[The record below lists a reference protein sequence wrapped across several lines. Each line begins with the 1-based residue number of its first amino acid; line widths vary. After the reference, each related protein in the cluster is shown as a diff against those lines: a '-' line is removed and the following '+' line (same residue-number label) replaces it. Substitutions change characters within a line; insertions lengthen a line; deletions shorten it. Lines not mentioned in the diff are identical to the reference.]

1 VRKTLPL
8 VILVVLGAQALLPMA
23 ARAAPAPQPEV
34 LDPVLQERLDE
45 NLRSYEVIAQF
56 RGPMLGSDLSAM
68 RQAGLEVRHVFH
80 ALPAVFAVGPAEAI
94 YRLSRDERVFWVEY
108 NERLSYFMDRSLLT
122 INATRAW
129 DTQVLERGGSL
140 SAGIDGTGVT
150 VVVVDSGVDAGHP
163 DLDYGSKVIKNL
175 KSDQNLV
182 WTEVENSDTSS
193 GHGTHVAGTVG
204 GTGEASGGARSGVAR
219 GATLIGLSTG
229 EGPAIFNA
237 VGAFEWVYDH
247 SRPGNNPYNIR
258 VCSNSWGT
266 TSEYD
271 HNDAIVQLTEKIT
284 YDNNVV
290 VTFAAGNEGSA
301 DHDGSTRTTNPYSL
315 TPAAISVAATE
326 RDGSGIATFSS
337 RGLSWD
343 NFTWPDIATPG
354 VNIWSTQARRTY
366 ITALKTQDGDMY
378 YMAISGTSMATPHMS
393 GITALLWQACPS
405 MRVSDI
411 RDDFQGMDQY
421 DNASYWNDT
430 ATRMHESE
438 AIMKLTADYINQS
451 GDNGVPG
458 NSSPGLARRSMD
470 FAQGYGLVNTYRA
483 VGLALALEDL
493 RSKDPAVTVLD
504 AYRAYTGMF
513 VNRTVTKATNTLKAK
528 WEGEW
533 ARFDGQNG
541 SVIYTS
547 QVRNLYIPQG
557 ASSLVLEMQYVA
569 VNLDERYLG
578 TLGLRVDTNGDGAPD
593 FTGSMTPTVSG
604 TRREEIAVSETGI
617 YMGVDVQGQG
627 FGLRYRPTIRP
638 GSASVQY
645 WELQIEYAITATL
658 VFNAMPNATLDHTD
672 YSPRV
677 AQWQFGDPTSD
688 FRGGNLS
695 LEKPYYDMSA
705 VSLKGPPGKPPIER
719 PGPQWWL
726 IAVIAIVFGVGLGWR
741 ELQKR
746 GLDKKYLDPVKWLRR
761 IKLPKLGKS

>member
-1 VRKTLPL
+1 MREAMPL
-8 VILVVLGAQALLPMA
+8 AILAILGVQALLLPMA
-23 ARAAPAPQPEV
+23 GWAAPAGRPEV
-34 LDPVLQERLDE
+34 LDPVLQERLGLD
-45 NLRSYEVIAQF
+45 LPSYEVIVQF
-56 RGPMLGSDLSAM
+56 RGPVLPSDLVAM
-68 RQAGLEVRHVFH
+68 RQAGLEVRHTFH
-80 ALPAVFAVGPAEAI
+80 ALPAVYATGAASAVC
-94 YRLSRDERVFWVEY
+94 RLSQDDRVFWMEH
-108 NERLSYFMDRSLLT
+108 NEKLSYFMDQSLLT

-129 DTQVLERGGSL
+129 DTQVLERGGGL
-140 SAGIDGTGVT
+140 SPGIDGSGVT

-182 WTEVENSDTSS
+182 WTEIENSDTSS

-247 SRPGNNPYNIR
+247 SRPGNNPFNIR

-271 HNDAIVQLTEKIT
+271 HEDSIVQLTEKIT

-290 VTFAAGNEGSA
+290 VTFAAGNEGSS

-337 RGLSWD
+337 RGLASD

-405 MRVSDI
+405 MRVSDC
-411 RDDFQGMDQY
+411 RDDFQGLGQY

-438 AIMKLTADYINQS
+438 VIMKLSANYIGPGS
-451 GDNGVPG
+451 DNGVPG
-458 NSSPGLARRSMD
+458 NSSPGLAKRPMD
-470 FAQGYGLVNTYRA
+470 FAQGYGLVDAERA

-493 RSKDPAVTVLD
+493 RRTDPGITVLD
-504 AYRAYTGMF
+504 AYRAFSGMF
-513 VNRTVTKATNTLKAK
+513 VNRTVSKATNTLTAR
-528 WEGEW
+528 WNGEW
-533 ARFDGQNG
+533 ARLDGANG

-547 QVRNLYIPQG
+547 QARDLYIPQG
-557 ASSLVLEMQYVA
+557 AGSLVLEMQYIA
-569 VNLDERYLG
+569 VNLDERYVG
-578 TLGLRVDTNGDGAPD
+578 TLGLRADTNGDGAPD

-604 TRREEIAVSETGI
+604 TRREEIAISETGI
-617 YMGVDVQGQG
+617 YIGVDVQGQG
-627 FGLRYRPTIRP
+627 FGLRYRPSWPP
-638 GSASVQY
+638 GSSDVQY
-645 WELQIEYAITATL
+645 WELMIEYAITATL
-658 VFNAMPNATLDHTD
+658 VFDAMPDAVLNHTD

-677 AQWQFGDPTSD
+677 AQWQFGSPTSD

-695 LEKPYYDMSA
+695 LEKPFYDMKA
-705 VSLKGPPGKPPIER
+705 VSLKRPGGRPPAGR

-726 IAVIAIVFGVGLGWR
+726 AAVLAIVLGVGLGWR
-741 ELQKR
+741 KLQKR
-746 GLDKKYLDPVKWLRR
+746 GLDKKYLDPVKWLRK
-761 IKLPKLGKS
+761 IKLPKLGR